1 MQNAEFGI
9 QISNLYSAIRI
20 PKSEIRTMKINRRQL
35 LKIIG
40 AATFGMALPE
50 ELLHALPKEGEWI
63 PYEEYW
69 STGICL
75 QCPSGCGLRIRSVNH
90 WPVKLEGIKDYPMN
104 KGRLCP
110 KGQSGLQVL
119 YDPDRIRHPLKRKGK
134 RGEGN
139 WEKISWEE
147 GIGLVTQRL
156 KALRQEGKPH
166 HLIVLGGRYRGHMA
180 DLMSRFMEAYG
191 SPNHLANPARGSEG
205 ILKGHFFTMGV
216 KDFFAIHW
224 EEVNYVL
231 SFGSSLLE
239 ASRPSMRNL
248 WGYGFIR
255 RGRPGFRGKIVQ
267 IEPRFSV
274 TASKADQWIPIQ
286 PGTDGALALG
296 IAHWIIKEKKY
307 DRSFID
313 RYTFGFEDWKDS
325 DGKSHMGFK
334 TLVLNEYSPKKVSSL
349 TGAPEELIVQ
359 VAQEFSSHQP
369 SIALTGRG
377 VGMQTNGTYSQMAV
391 DSLNALVGSIDHR
404 GGLLLQKKPPYQK
417 WPSLQKDGI
426 SEKGLSQPRVDGAGS
441 LPFPFSVELP
451 SALPERIQKE
461 DPYPTDTL
469 FLYYTNPLFSLPEP
483 EKFRNALEKI
493 PFIVSFSPFMDET
506 TMFSDLVLPDGT
518 YFERWQDDPVE
529 PGLGFPMFGLRSP
542 ALDKPL
548 YDVRNTGDVII
559 QIASGIGGSV
569 GKSFPWKDFQGAL
582 KDAIKGVFT
591 TKRGSIQTKDF
602 DEFWKT
608 LIERGG
614 WWDFTYPFGEWRE
627 KFNTPSGKFEFYS
640 LMLERGLKEGSKKSS
655 KGLDQILQEMRIEA
669 RGDKVF
675 LPHFEKP
682 RWVGE
687 DQEFP
692 FHLIHY
698 KLMTTAEGRGANQ
711 PFLQEIFG
719 PHIKEK
725 WDSWVEINP
734 ETAQKRGIKDGDLVW
749 VESKAGKVKAKARL
763 FPGTRT
769 NCVHIPYGQGHKAY
783 GRWAKGRGIN
793 PNDLLVREYDYLGG
807 FLSYFSTR
815 VKVYKV

>member
-1 MQNAEFGI
+1 
-9 QISNLYSAIRI
+9 
-20 PKSEIRTMKINRRQL
+20 MKISRRNL
-35 LKIIG
+35 LKMIG
-40 AATFGMALPE
+40 AATFGMALPD
-50 ELLHALPKEGEWI
+50 ELLHALPKEGDWI

-75 QCPSGCGLRIRSVNH
+75 QCPSGCGLRIRSVMH

-119 YDPDRIRHPLKRKGK
+119 YDPDRIHHPLKRKGK

-139 WEKISWEE
+139 WEKVSWAEA
-147 GIGLVTQRL
+147 IGLVTQRL
-156 KALRQEGKPH
+156 KTLRQEGKPH
-166 HLIVLGGRYRGHMA
+166 HLMLLGGRYRGHMSE
-180 DLMSRFMEAYG
+180 LMARFMEAYG
-191 SPNHLANPARGSEG
+191 SPNHLGNPARGSEG
-205 ILKGHFFTMGV
+205 ILKGHLFTMGV
-216 KDFFAIHW
+216 KDFLAIHW

-231 SFGSSLLE
+231 SFGASLLE
-239 ASRPSMRNL
+239 ASRPSIRNL
-248 WGYGFIR
+248 WGYGFLR
-255 RGRPGFRGKIVQ
+255 RGRPGIRGKIVQ

-307 DRSFID
+307 DRQFID

-325 DGKSHMGFK
+325 DGKTHMGFK
-334 TLVLNEYSPKKVSSL
+334 NLVLKENSPKQVSSL
-349 TGAPEELIVQ
+349 TGVPEEMIVQ

-369 SIALTGRG
+369 SIAITGRG

-391 DSLNALVGSIDHR
+391 DSLNALVGSIDKP
-404 GGLLLQKKPPYQK
+404 GGLLFQKRPPFQK
-417 WPSLQKDGI
+417 WPAIQKDGVA
-426 SEKGLSQPRVDGAGS
+426 EKGFSQPRMDGAGS
-441 LPFPFSVELP
+441 LLFPFAEELP
-451 SALPERIQKE
+451 STLPEKIQKGV
-461 DPYPTDTL
+461 PYPIDTL

-506 TMFSDLVLPDGT
+506 TLFSDLILPDGT
-518 YFERWQDDPVE
+518 YFERWQDDHVE
-529 PGLGFPMFGLRSP
+529 PRLGFPMFGLRSP

-548 YDVRNTGDVII
+548 YDTRNTGDVII
-559 QIASGIGGSV
+559 HIAKGIEGNV
-569 GKSFPWKDFQGAL
+569 GKSFPWKDFQEAL
-582 KDAIKGVFT
+582 KEAIKGVFAS
-591 TKRGSIQTKDF
+591 KRGSIQTKDF
-602 DEFWKT
+602 DEFWDT

-614 WWDFTYPFGEWRE
+614 WWDASHPFGEWR
-627 KFNTPSGKFEFYS
+627 KRFNTPSGKFEFYS
-640 LMLERGLKEGSKKSS
+640 LIMERGLKEVSKKSS
-655 KGLDQILQEMRIEA
+655 KGLDQILKEMKMEA

-687 DQEFP
+687 EKEYP
-692 FHLIHY
+692 FHLINY

-734 ETAQKRGIKDGDLVW
+734 ETAQKMGIKDGDFVW
-749 VESKAGKVKAKARL
+749 VESKAGKLKTKARL
-763 FPGTRT
+763 FPGTHPK
-769 NCVHIPYGQGHKAY
+769 CIHIPYGQGHKAY
-783 GRWAKGRGIN
+783 GHWAKGRGIN
-793 PNDLLVREYDYLGG
+793 PNDLLVREYDHLGG
-807 FLSYFSTR
+807 FVSYFSTR